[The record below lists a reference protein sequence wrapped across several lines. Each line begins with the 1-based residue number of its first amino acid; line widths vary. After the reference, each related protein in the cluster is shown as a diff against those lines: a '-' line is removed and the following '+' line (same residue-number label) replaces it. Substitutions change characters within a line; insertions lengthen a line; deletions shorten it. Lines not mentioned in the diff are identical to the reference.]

1 MAQAIRQTTFVQ
13 SDGKIEIQTPQFPQ
27 GAKVE
32 VIIILE
38 DDSQSLSAEALA
50 MERLPQL
57 ENPSQLLT
65 LVEADTEID
74 EDELKQWVSNAFLI
88 RLV

>member
-13 SDGKIEIQTPQFPQ
+13 SDGKISIQTPQFPQ

-38 DDSQSLSAEALA
+38 DNPQICSAEALA
-50 MERLPQL
+50 IERLPQL
-57 ENPSQLLT
+57 ENPSQLIT
-65 LVEADTEID
+65 LVSTDTEID
-74 EDELKQWVSNAFLI
+74 EDELKQWVSNGQS
-88 RLV
+88 

>member
-13 SDGKIEIQTPQFPQ
+13 YDGKIEIQTSQFPQ
-27 GAKVE
+27 GSKVE

-38 DDSQSLSAEALA
+38 DDSQSLSAEAFA
-50 MERLPQL
+50 MERLSQL

-65 LVEADTEID
+65 LVEANSEID
-74 EDELKQWVSNAFLI
+74 EDELKQWVSNGQG
-88 RLV
+88 

>member
-13 SDGKIEIQTPQFPQ
+13 SDGRIEIQIPRLPQ

-38 DDSQSLSAEALA
+38 DNPQTLSAEALA
-50 MERLPQL
+50 IERLPQL
-57 ENPSQLLT
+57 EDSSQLIT
-65 LVEADTEID
+65 IIEPDQDIN
-74 EDELKQWVSNAFLI
+74 EDELKQWVING
-88 RLV
+88 

>member
-13 SDGKIEIQTPQFPQ
+13 SDGKIQIQTSQFLQ

-38 DDSQSLSAEALA
+38 DDFQSLSAEAFA
-50 MERLPQL
+50 IERLPQL

-65 LVEADTEID
+65 LVEANSEID
-74 EDELKQWVSNAFLI
+74 EDELKQWVSNGQD
-88 RLV
+88 